1 MDLREYEQKLVA
13 NDVQSKRMKAQA
25 FEREMDRLNDSMKR
39 AESKEDLARHAKFK
53 DYVLDKYN
61 KYRNTSHRS

>member
-13 NDVQSKRMKAQA
+13 NDLQSKRMKAQS

-39 AESKEDLARHAKFK
+39 AESKEDLARHANFK
-53 DYVLDKYN
+53 RYVLNKYN
-61 KYRNTSHRS
+61 KYNNTDHRN